1 MYEFTKES
9 YNKLEGSGIY
19 IFYHNEIPIYV
30 GQTKDFKKRL
40 YQHYYQT
47 FTSKSP
53 RPLYEYLRN
62 HEDEITFDVFPTNK
76 LDEEEKG

>member
-19 IFYHNEIPIYV
+19 IFYHNETPIYV

-40 YQHYYQT
+40 Y
-47 FTSKSP
+47 
-53 RPLYEYLRN
+53 
-62 HEDEITFDVFPTNK
+62 
-76 LDEEEKG
+76 